1 MGNLLHYAL
10 VFLVVALIAAV
21 LGLLFFLEKNA
32 ATDGL
37 LRDLRKLLQQPGRRH
52 FQLDIIV
59 SDVNVTCSHL
69 SKGPHP
75 KTHPLPRPNLLLNH
89 EHRKAGGGLTQRRFD
104 AAQGPL
110 FAELVRDLNDQGL
123 RH

>member
-37 LRDLRKLLQQPGRRH
+37 LHDLRKLLQQPGRRH

-75 KTHPLPRPNLLLNH
+75 KTHPLPPSKSPPQPR
-89 EHRKAGGGLTQRRFD
+89 A
-104 AAQGPL
+104 
-110 FAELVRDLNDQGL
+110 
-123 RH
+123 